1 VSFETNNLGSF
12 KRLRGN
18 LQGLLTEPLVV
29 NEIFNF
35 SRTSNA
41 FILAVLSKKPGTL
54 KIAKIEKDKMDLLV
68 NKIKLDNMV
77 YCLAFR

>member
-1 VSFETNNLGSF
+1 MSFETNNSGSF
-12 KRLRGN
+12 KRIRGN

>member
-1 VSFETNNLGSF
+1 MSFETNNLGSF

>member
-1 VSFETNNLGSF
+1 VSFETNNSGSF
-12 KRLRGN
+12 KRIRGN